1 MILTLIFSGLIIL
14 GIIFLKLWENHDFD
28 DLLNVLGGLNVIIG
42 SICLTA
48 SIILIVTS
56 YITISST
63 IQENKLKYESLCKR
77 CEIVKSGYEDVSK
90 SDLIEDIAE
99 WNTKVYN
106 TKYWTNNPW
115 TSWFNPQKIADNL
128 DYIYWDDTFI
138 IRKSEE

>member
-1 MILTLIFSGLIIL
+1 MILTLIFLGMIAL
-14 GIIFLKLWENHDFD
+14 GIIFIIIGDSQCYNFWDY
-28 DLLNVLGGLNVIIG
+28 LGSFNILTG

-48 SIILIVTS
+48 SIVLLIANYVTVP
-56 YITISST
+56 ST

-128 DYIYWDDTFI
+128 DYIYWDDTFA
-138 IRKSEE
+138 IRKK

>member
-1 MILTLIFSGLIIL
+1 MILTLIFLGLIIL

-28 DLLNVLGGLNVIIG
+28 DLLNVLGGSNVIVG

-56 YITISST
+56 YITVSTT

-138 IRKSEE
+138 IRKK

>member
-1 MILTLIFSGLIIL
+1 MILTLIFLGLIIL
-14 GIIFLKLWENHDFD
+14 GTIFLKLWENHDFD
-28 DLLNVLGGLNVIIG
+28 DFLNVLGGLNVIIG
-42 SICLTA
+42 SMCLTA

-56 YITISST
+56 YITVSTT

-77 CEIVKSGYEDVSK
+77 CEIIESGYEDVSK

-138 IRKSEE
+138 IRKK